1 MIEDILVLCF
11 HLKLETLAIKVA
23 RLRDKDL
30 AIEFQTTD
38 RGSVWFVFP
47 FRTNYVAYVYY
58 SKSGRDEDI
67 TFKHSFEVFNLET
80 LLIQLQSFNIA

>member
-30 AIEFQTTD
+30 LVEFQTSD

-47 FRTNYVAYVYY
+47 FKTNYVVYVYR
-58 SKSGRDEDI
+58 SRSGRDEDVEYS
-67 TFKHSFEVFNLET
+67 HSFDFFNFET
-80 LLIQLQSFNIA
+80 LLIQLQSFNIV